1 MAPGE
6 IERQVKRVL
15 DQPQY
20 KQQAVFAREAHENI
34 EKQVELNKSVADKI
48 TQQEQALTGMHET
61 VGYLKRQMFDT
72 LSEATEGIAKDRAQM
87 SQRMSYAF
95 AEIDAFKVRYDAQVL
110 PLDAR
115 AAALEGKVQALR
127 ELATALEAKI
137 PPSAQQTARELRV
150 LDVEFRKS
158 KAENEQRFGE
168 VNKDI
173 IKLKKVNSLALLEH
187 KLCDRMD
194 DITKAMSRTMAD
206 RFETAKKFR
215 RVESQL
221 KNVFELTLISLR
233 DSDDSYEIKQELN
246 SMAKGAKQL
255 QNPNSL
261 MLHLKAHMAG

>member
-34 EKQVELNKSVADKI
+34 EKQVDLNKSVAEKI

-72 LSEATEGIAKDRAQM
+72 LGEATEGIAKDRAQM

-137 PPSAQQTARELRV
+137 PPSA
-150 LDVEFRKS
+150 
-158 KAENEQRFGE
+158 
-168 VNKDI
+168 
-173 IKLKKVNSLALLEH
+173 
-187 KLCDRMD
+187 
-194 DITKAMSRTMAD
+194 
-206 RFETAKKFR
+206 
-215 RVESQL
+215 
-221 KNVFELTLISLR
+221 
-233 DSDDSYEIKQELN
+233 
-246 SMAKGAKQL
+246 
-255 QNPNSL
+255 
-261 MLHLKAHMAG
+261 